1 MQSLQLGVSN
11 SLSPH
16 PGKLPGNSQF
26 SAWPPQC
33 VIILSVAAAVSATS
47 PFPCCT
53 SGKKKIKNIKKKIP
67 THGQPKVA
75 FPQNMHCRKPNM
87 YMIHEHT
94 FSPEFSDVEKTKIMD
109 GIKLIETNMQPKYH
123 YSKFDRSRTEM
134 NLAKGVTKI

>member
-1 MQSLQLGVSN
+1 
-11 SLSPH
+11 
-16 PGKLPGNSQF
+16 
-26 SAWPPQC
+26 
-33 VIILSVAAAVSATS
+33 
-47 PFPCCT
+47 
-53 SGKKKIKNIKKKIP
+53 
-67 THGQPKVA
+67 
-75 FPQNMHCRKPNM
+75 M